1 MSALR
6 IARFQLQRLTQ
17 KRSLHMTG
25 PATYS
30 STTLTTPEP
39 AVRLP
44 SSTTPPPKPS
54 DRHINTSRVLKAN
67 NDTSTIDFAFL
78 PSYAAEAS
86 SSSSADLLR
95 VPVIPATE
103 TTPHAMRFTDHPEPA
118 VMKPT
123 IVAASPDSVVS
134 AMADVHDNTAVHI
147 DFLKVADSL
156 GSVAVK
162 VAEEEERVLPQVS
175 TIGSLWAGL
184 VEDVMGAKKKT
195 AA

>member
-1 MSALR
+1 M
-6 IARFQLQRLTQ
+6 
-17 KRSLHMTG
+17 
-25 PATYS
+25 
-30 STTLTTPEP
+30 
-39 AVRLP
+39 
-44 SSTTPPPKPS
+44 
-54 DRHINTSRVLKAN
+54 
-67 NDTSTIDFAFL
+67 
-78 PSYAAEAS
+78 
-86 SSSSADLLR
+86 
-95 VPVIPATE
+95 
-103 TTPHAMRFTDHPEPA
+103 
-118 VMKPT
+118 
-123 IVAASPDSVVS
+123 VS